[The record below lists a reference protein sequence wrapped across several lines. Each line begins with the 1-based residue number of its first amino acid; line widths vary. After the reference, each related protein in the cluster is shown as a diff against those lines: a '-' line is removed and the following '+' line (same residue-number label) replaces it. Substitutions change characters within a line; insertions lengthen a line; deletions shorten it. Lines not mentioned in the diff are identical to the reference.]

1 MSNSRLVLG
10 ISFLLV
16 GVFSLLRYFG
26 IVSISDE
33 QLFGTVIILYS
44 LPTVY
49 YSLENGRR
57 EKLVWATVLFCA
69 GVVFIVKS
77 YFEILDTR
85 GIVFAS
91 ILFAGG
97 AAFMLLFIEN
107 TKEKIFLLSA
117 LLLIFLSYLSVTFF
131 KKLGL
136 FETVN
141 KIGNLLEVF
150 WPVVLM
156 ILGIVIFI
164 HRKKEIL
171 VNTSTHNSPAKNSG
185 QIINRRR

>member
-49 YSLENGRR
+49 CSLENGRR

-117 LLLIFLSYLSVTFF
+117 LLLVFLSYLSVTFF

-141 KIGNLLEVF
+141 KIGNLFEVF

-156 ILGIVIFI
+156 LLGIVIFI
-164 HRKKEIL
+164 HRKK
-171 VNTSTHNSPAKNSG
+171 KF
-185 QIINRRR
+185 